1 MVRINL
7 VPGDRKPSGRSRRKG
22 AAPAQAP
29 ATRAGGQWI
38 PESPAFLVGGGCL
51 VVTVGLVFLY
61 FGARRARGEARAGME
76 EAEADSARLAEAV
89 ERGRTMEAAQER
101 LAAQVAVMEDVV
113 EGRLF
118 W

>member
-7 VPGDRKPSGRSRRKG
+7 VPGDRKPSARSRRKG

-29 ATRAGGQWI
+29 STRAGGQWV
-38 PESPAFLVGGGCL
+38 PKSPAFLVGGIGL
-51 VVTVGLVFLY
+51 ILIVGLVFLY
-61 FGARRARGEARAGME
+61 FGERRALGEARMGIE

-89 ERGRTMEAAQER
+89 ERVRTMEAAQER

-113 EGRLF
+113 EG
-118 W
+118 